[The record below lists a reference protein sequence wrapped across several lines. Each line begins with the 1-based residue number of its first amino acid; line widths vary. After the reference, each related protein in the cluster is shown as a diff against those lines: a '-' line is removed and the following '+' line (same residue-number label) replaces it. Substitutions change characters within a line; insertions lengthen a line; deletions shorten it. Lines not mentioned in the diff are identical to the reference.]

1 MSSILRAVACIV
13 LASILGACATGDPA
27 VRTNHRAL
35 VVTPV
40 TLGEAWISAESLAD
54 TPDSIAVTVDAD
66 GRRIAWVT
74 AKSGHR
80 LVGHDVDTGA
90 VVRTLGGEGTAPG
103 QFLRPNGVAAAGGLL
118 WTVETNGARAQI
130 IDPADGQALAVFGA
144 GEVALPYGI
153 AVETLAEGHYLAY
166 ITDSDQAN
174 GEAAPPAAALA
185 RRVHVYEV
193 RIADGATPDIRPR
206 TTFGATDGPG
216 ALHMVES
223 IAVDAAH
230 DQVLVAEEDARAGQ
244 VLKVY
249 RRDGRWTGTNI
260 GTDRYAYQPEGV
272 ALYACPDGSGWWVAS
287 DQHEVGQ
294 RYLVF
299 ARGSLDYVGAFRG
312 RHVRMTD
319 GVAIVSVPTPR
330 FPHGAVL
337 VQHDDRAIAA
347 IDWTD
352 IAKALGLPQGC
363 AGG

>member
-1 MSSILRAVACIV
+1 MLLILRWPACIV
-13 LASILGACATGDPA
+13 SALALVACATGDPA
-27 VRTNHRAL
+27 VRTNSRAL
-35 VVTPV
+35 TVAPV
-40 TLGEAWISAESLAD
+40 TVAEAWISAEAIAD

-80 LVGHDVDTGA
+80 LVGHDVDTGD
-90 VVRTLGGEGTAPG
+90 VVRTLGSEGTAPG

-118 WTVETNGARAQI
+118 WTVETRGARAQI
-130 IDPADGQALAVFGA
+130 IDPADGRALAVFGA
-144 GEVALPYGI
+144 GEIALPYGI
-153 AVETLAEGHYLAY
+153 AVETLSDGHYLAY

-174 GEAAPPAAALA
+174 GASAPPAAALA
-185 RRVHVYEV
+185 RRVHVYAV
-193 RIADGATPDIRPR
+193 RITDDLAPDIQPR
-206 TTFGATDGPG
+206 ATFGATEGPG

-223 IAVDAAH
+223 IAVDAVH

-260 GTDRYAYQPEGV
+260 GIDRYAYQPEGV

-294 RYLVF
+294 RFLVF
-299 ARGSLDYVGAFRG
+299 ARGSLDYAGAFRA

-319 GVAIVSVPTPR
+319 GVAIVSVPTAR
-330 FPHGAVL
+330 FPHGVIL

-347 IDWTD
+347 IDWAD
-352 IAKALGLPQGC
+352 VAQALGLPQGC
-363 AGG
+363 AGD